1 MDVVLVLLRLIHIV
15 AAFVWFGVGFTQT
28 FIISPA
34 VAASGVVGMRFALT
48 MNESRLAQMIFPAAA
63 GITMLAGI
71 LLYIVG
77 NATSHFSQTGNMVL
91 GIGAVFGIIAGIHGG
106 MFTGRASAALGEAI
120 SKVSNGRRD
129 QPGRCADN
137 PRKGGTSGDTR
148 ASRFLADGG
157 RAGGNGQR
165 ALPLAA

>member
-34 VAASGVVGMRFALT
+34 VAASGVNGMRFALK

-106 MFTGRASAALGEAI
+106 MFTGRASSALGEAI
-120 SKVSNGRRD
+120 SKYLTDDGISPEGAPVIREK
-129 QPGRCADN
+129 A
-137 PRKGGTSGDTR
+137 
-148 ASRFLADGG
+148 AFLATHARLGFWLMVV
-157 RAGGNGQR
+157 
-165 ALPLAA
+165 ALIAMGSARYL